1 MADPTIEILSAADR
15 RRRWSIDQKLRIVA
29 ESSEP
34 GASVRAV
41 AARHDVYPSL
51 LHSWR
56 RQVRRGQLVEQPP
69 LQLLPVRLTELPAST
84 AQISTSSRPTVS
96 SDPIEITLPNG
107 SQVRV
112 GNNVS
117 VAALRRVIS
126 VLRG

>member
-1 MADPTIEILSAADR
+1 MADTAIEILGARDR

-29 ESSEP
+29 ESCEP
-34 GASVRAV
+34 DASVRAV

-56 RQVRRGQLVEQPP
+56 RQVRRGQLVAQPP
-69 LQLLPVRLTELPAST
+69 AQLLPVRLTETPAAIAPVS
-84 AQISTSSRPTVS
+84 AGSPSPVS
-96 SDPIEITLPNG
+96 SGTIDITLPNG

-112 GNNVS
+112 GNDVS
-117 VAALRRVIS
+117 LTALRRVIS

>member
-56 RQVRRGQLVEQPP
+56 RQVRRGQLVAQPP
-69 LQLLPVRLTELPAST
+69 LQLLPVRLTELPASA

-96 SDPIEITLPNG
+96 SEPIEITLPNG

>member
-1 MADPTIEILSAADR
+1 MADPTIEILSTADR